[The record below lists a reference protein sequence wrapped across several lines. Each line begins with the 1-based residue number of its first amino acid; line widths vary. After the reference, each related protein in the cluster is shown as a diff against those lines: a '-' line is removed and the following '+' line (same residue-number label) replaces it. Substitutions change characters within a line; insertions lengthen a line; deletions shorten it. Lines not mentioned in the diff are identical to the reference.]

1 MHHFPMQVLGRCQT
15 FRNSLWSASFA
26 FEVLCIHIL
35 KCESY
40 FMALVCIKFYFI
52 EAKLTFFNTCW
63 PKEFLWGLWQFCL
76 WFNKQLHASFILN
89 KCIKYFRG
97 VLRMHLSALMN
108 QWCLIVMLL
117 HIFKQNLVD
126 FFKQTFKKLK

>member
-15 FRNSLWSASFA
+15 FINSLWSASFA

-52 EAKLTFFNTCW
+52 EAKLTLLIFADQ
-63 PKEFLWGLWQFCL
+63 ESFCEDCDN
-76 WFNKQLHASFILN
+76 FV
-89 KCIKYFRG
+89 C
-97 VLRMHLSALMN
+97 
-108 QWCLIVMLL
+108 
-117 HIFKQNLVD
+117 D
-126 FFKQTFKKLK
+126 